1 MRKFFYRKQ
10 IVAGR
15 VTVILCSAAVLCI
28 VFSRHHPECARVR
41 EEARGSAAVPV
52 EGADSGTGV
61 SGSEVKKRL
70 LSLRA
75 EDGYAVILATQELLS
90 GERTADAG
98 YLVYPLDEH
107 KRPRTV
113 TASDGRDCMLF
124 GVNYGCVLES
134 PVLMN
139 TGLGEDSYY
148 TMTGF
153 LEEDECALRNNYAI
167 RKSMTVI
174 TRRKFYP
181 YDADD
186 PGAFPVSDSDLYW
199 QGVIYDR
206 NEREIGCIYYR
217 RGE

>member
-10 IVAGR
+10 IAVGS
-15 VTVILCSAAVLCI
+15 VTVILCSAAVLCV
-28 VFSRHHPECARVR
+28 VFSRHHPGRIRVR
-41 EEARGSAAVPV
+41 EGARRPAATE
-52 EGADSGTGV
+52 EGAVSGAGV
-61 SGSEVKKRL
+61 SGSEVKRRL

-75 EDGYAVILATQELLS
+75 KDGYAVILATQELLS

-113 TASDGRDCMLF
+113 TAAGGRECMLF

-153 LEEDECALRNNYAI
+153 LEEDEQALRNNYAI

-186 PGAFPVSDSDLYW
+186 PGALPVSDSDLYW
-199 QGVIYDR
+199 QGIIYDR